1 MNCIRVS
8 SVPLIVLA
16 CVVGC
21 TNIDVKTDYDH
32 NTDFTRIHTFAF
44 AGMTDLNQDGLLSN
58 SLTRKRVETA
68 IARELTKK
76 ELRPV
81 ELDQKPDVL
90 IHYWL
95 GIKDKENVQA
105 MAPMMTP
112 AVGGYG
118 WRGSYGY
125 GAGYSGV
132 TTYEFREG
140 TLITDMV
147 EPVKNELV
155 WRATVV
161 ANLEDSALENIELTN
176 KAILKAFEGYPP
188 AGAQR

>member
-1 MNCIRVS
+1 M
-8 SVPLIVLA
+8 
-16 CVVGC
+16 
-21 TNIDVKTDYDH
+21 
-32 NTDFTRIHTFAF
+32 
-44 AGMTDLNQDGLLSN
+44 
-58 SLTRKRVETA
+58 
-68 IARELTKK
+68 
-76 ELRPV
+76 
-81 ELDQKPDVL
+81 
-90 IHYWL
+90 
-95 GIKDKENVQA
+95 
-105 MAPMMTP
+105 
-112 AVGGYG
+112 
-118 WRGSYGY
+118 
-125 GAGYSGV
+125 